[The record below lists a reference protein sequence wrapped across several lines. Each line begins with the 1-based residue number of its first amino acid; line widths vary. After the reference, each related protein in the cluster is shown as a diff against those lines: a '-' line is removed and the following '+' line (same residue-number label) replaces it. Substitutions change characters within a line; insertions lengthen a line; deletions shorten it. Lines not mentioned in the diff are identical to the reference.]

1 MSVRTEAVALEQ
13 SQRLQWMDTL
23 RGLAILLVLFWH
35 APAIPA
41 LFDFEIPSALRA
53 VNEFFLPFRM
63 PMLMFLSGLLLPR
76 SLSKPL
82 GSYYIGKFRLVVWP
96 YLIWALLHMLT
107 FEATAPLY
115 HPRAW
120 IATGYL
126 WFIFFIACYYLAAPL
141 LRRVPPYIP
150 PIMAFALAVPA
161 PEGLPTRML
170 YFAGFFFAGNLAAT
184 YSERFH
190 DILGNRVV
198 VFVSAAVAVGF
209 GIFATM
215 VDIQY
220 NALFAPFSLA
230 GILAAIA
237 LVRRVG
243 SQRWATPVRYVGRN
257 SIVYYVSHFPIMHFM
272 LLALMAVGVTGVAVA
287 APLLFAAALLVGTG
301 LAYFK
306 DRPVISWLFSAPW
319 PPGRSGPA
327 ASLNAPESR
336 SA

>member
-1 MSVRTEAVALEQ
+1 MSVRTEALALEQ
-13 SQRLQWMDTL
+13 SQRLHWMDTL

-41 LFDFEIPSALRA
+41 LFDFEMPPALRA
-53 VNEFFLPFRM
+53 VNEFFLPYRM

-141 LRRVPPYIP
+141 LRRVPPYLL
-150 PIMAFALAVPA
+150 PIIAFALAVPA
-161 PEGLPTRML
+161 PEGLATRML
-170 YFAGFFFAGNLAAT
+170 YFAGFFFAGNLAAV

-190 DILGNRVV
+190 EILGNRVV
-198 VFVSAAVAVGF
+198 VGVSAAVAVGF

-220 NALFAPFSLA
+220 NALFAPLSLA

-243 SQRWATPVRYVGRN
+243 TQRWAAPVRYVGRN
-257 SIVYYVSHFPIMHFM
+257 SIVYYVSHFPIMHAV
-272 LLALMAVGVTGVAVA
+272 LLALMAVGVTSVAVA
-287 APLLFAAALLVGTG
+287 APLLFGAALIVGTV
-301 LAYFK
+301 LARLK
-306 DRPVISWLFSAPW
+306 DRPVVSWLFSAPW
-319 PPGRSGPA
+319 PPKRSTSA
-327 ASLNAPESR
+327 ASVNARESR
-336 SA
+336 SE